1 MARIFQA
8 LVDSGHLREATAVIH
23 WLAWFGMGWVTLRLW
38 KLLWPAHRAFALAAA
53 CVAVAPV
60 LCRIQ
65 TVLLC
70 AFVPSVIGPVVV
82 FLVSLPLL
90 SPGAVRLSKTRIATL
105 WALMVFAVGAVS
117 LISEYAL
124 PAVGA
129 VIVLLWGL
137 RPRGQPGARR
147 SLVAIGLLLATAIAS
162 YAAYHQLADPTG
174 RLSVRPEV
182 QDWGYRAKW
191 WMPRMLS
198 EIWWLT
204 LGGIFER
211 LGAVDVWSSKE
222 AFLGMFGGAL
232 GGCFLAWRGAGRR
245 RMRQST
251 H

>member
-1 MARIFQA
+1 MQPPANLPADYPGKPADRGSFVEIVTIALIATTLTTIAWRAFPLWDDGFVWLLSQRGGGHAVYESVGDRPVMARIFQA

-137 RPRGQPGARR
+137 RPRGQPGHVAPSSPSDCFWRRR
-147 SLVAIGLLLATAIAS
+147 S
-162 YAAYHQLADPTG
+162 
-174 RLSVRPEV
+174 RP
-182 QDWGYRAKW
+182 
-191 WMPRMLS
+191 MPRITS
-198 EIWWLT
+198 
-204 LGGIFER
+204 
-211 LGAVDVWSSKE
+211 
-222 AFLGMFGGAL
+222 
-232 GGCFLAWRGAGRR
+232 
-245 RMRQST
+245 
-251 H
+251 